1 MNINCMLCGELF
13 VTDYDICAGCSRPSH
28 KMTCGLYE
36 PVYRE
41 GEIYIYF
48 FCNRCNTDDDEWE
61 AQ

>member
-1 MNINCMLCGELF
+1 MNINCMLCGGVF
-13 VTDYDICAGCSRPSH
+13 TTDYAICDGCSRPAH
-28 KMTCGLYE
+28 KTCGLDE